1 MIAPRLRLR
10 ALIALGAVLALTA
23 TLAATGD
30 AASSA
35 DTAPSNNTPPA
46 ITGTAEQGSTLTT
59 NSGSWSGSPAPTFAY
74 AWDRCDS
81 SGGSCTAISGATTNT
96 YTLQA
101 ADVGHTLRSSVTA
114 TNSAGSA
121 NQLSAATSVV
131 TVTSAPANTA
141 EPKITGSAT
150 VGSQLSVSNGTW
162 SGSTPITYTYSWQ
175 QCDTN
180 GNNCNG
186 ISNAANQTYT
196 VVSGD
201 TGHTLRAKVTA
212 TNSAGHATATADASG
227 VVGGNSPVL
236 VTEPK
241 ISGTTTEG
249 QTLTVSSGSW
259 SGATPFTYTYQ
270 WERCDTAG
278 NNCAAIGGATAA
290 SYKLTSSDVG
300 KTMRVNVTAKNSS
313 GSATHATNAVGP
325 VKAATGAAGCVIAAG
340 SVPASDRLTVSS
352 VKFSPSISHR
362 RAPVVGTFKVTD
374 ANKCAVSGAL
384 VYVVGLPYSWMAK
397 ALEAPTSS
405 TGQVSIT
412 VIPTRAAPLKGAL
425 VMFVRARTPQGNL
438 LAGSSTRRLVQIRL
452 RP

>member
-10 ALIALGAVLALTA
+10 ALIALGAVFA
-23 TLAATGD
+23 LAATFAAAGD
-30 AASSA
+30 ATSA
-35 DTAPSNNTPPA
+35 DSAPSNSTPP
-46 ITGTAEQGSTLTT
+46 TVSGTAEVGSTLTT
-59 NSGSWSGSPAPTFAY
+59 NSGSWAGSPAPTFAY
-74 AWDRCDS
+74 AWARCNS
-81 SGGSCTAISGATTNT
+81 SGASCSTISGETTNT
-96 YTLQA
+96 YTVQS

-121 NQLSAATSVV
+121 SQLSAATDVV
-131 TVTSAPANTA
+131 TAPAAPANTA

-150 VGSQLSVSNGTW
+150 VGSQLTVSNGTW
-162 SGSTPITYTYSWQ
+162 SGSTPITYAYQWE

-186 ISNAANQTYT
+186 ISNATNQTYT
-196 VVSGD
+196 IVSGD

-212 TNSAGHATATADASG
+212 TNSAGHATATANASG

-249 QTLTVSSGSW
+249 QTLTVSSGTW
-259 SGATPFTYTYQ
+259 SGGTPITYVYQ
-270 WERCDTAG
+270 WERCDTSG
-278 NNCAAIGGATAA
+278 NNCASISGATAT

-300 KTMRVNVTAKNSS
+300 RTIRVNVTAKNSS
-313 GSATHATNAVGP
+313 GSATRVTNAVGP
-325 VKAATGAAGCVIAAG
+325 VKSATGAAGCVVAAS
-340 SVPASDRLTVSS
+340 SVPASDRLTVSGI
-352 VKFSPSISHR
+352 KFSPSISHK

-374 ANKCAVSGAL
+374 ANKCAVTGAL
-384 VYVVGLPYSWMAK
+384 VYVVGLPYNWMAK
-397 ALEAPTSS
+397 ALEAPTGA

-412 VIPTRAAPLKGAL
+412 IIPTRSAPLRGAL
-425 VMFVRARTPQGNL
+425 VMFVRARTPQGDL
-438 LAGSSTRRLVQIRL
+438 LAGSSTRRLVQLLL

>member
-1 MIAPRLRLR
+1 MITPRLRLR

-30 AASSA
+30 AASA
-35 DTAPSNNTPPA
+35 DTAPSNSTPPA
-46 ITGTAEQGSTLTT
+46 ISGTAQEGNTLTT
-59 NSGSWSGSPAPTFAY
+59 NSGSWSGTNPITYAY
-74 AWDRCDS
+74 AWARCDT
-81 SGGSCTAISGATTNT
+81 SGGSCSTISGETSNT
-96 YTLQA
+96 YTVRS

-114 TNSAGSA
+114 SNSAGSA
-121 NQLSAATSVV
+121 SQLSAATNVV
-131 TVTSAPANTA
+131 TSTTAPANTS

-162 SGSTPITYTYSWQ
+162 SGSTPITYTYKWQ

-186 ISNAANQTYT
+186 INNATNNTYT

-212 TNSAGHATATADASG
+212 TNSAGNSTATANATS

-236 VTEPK
+236 ATEPK
-241 ISGTTTEG
+241 ISGTPTEG
-249 QTLTVSSGSW
+249 QTLTVSSGTW
-259 SGATPFTYTYQ
+259 TGATPITYAYQ
-270 WERCDTAG
+270 WQRCDTNG
-278 NNCAAIGGATAA
+278 NNCNGIGGATAA

-300 KTMRVNVTAKNSS
+300 KTIRVNVTAKNSS
-313 GSATHATNAVGP
+313 GSATRQTNAVGP
-325 VKAATGAAGCVIAAG
+325 VKALTGAAGCVVAAA
-340 SVPASDRLTVSS
+340 SVPDSDRLTVSS
-352 VKFSPSISHR
+352 IKFSPSISHK

-374 ANKCAVSGAL
+374 ENKCAVTGAL
-384 VYVVGLPYSWMAK
+384 VYVVGLPYNWMAK
-397 ALEAPTSS
+397 ALETPTGA

-412 VIPTRAAPLKGAL
+412 IIPTRAAPLRGSL

-438 LAGSSTRRLVQIRL
+438 LAGSSTRRLVQLLL
-452 RP
+452 RS

>member
-10 ALIALGAVLALTA
+10 ALIALGAVLALAA

-30 AASSA
+30 ASSA
-35 DTAPSNNTPPA
+35 DTAPSNSTPPA
-46 ITGTAEQGSTLTT
+46 VSGTAEQGSTLTT
-59 NSGSWSGSPAPTFAY
+59 NSGSWSGTTPMTFAY
-74 AWDRCDS
+74 AWDRCNA
-81 SGGSCTAISGATTNT
+81 SGGSCTVISGETTNT
-96 YTLQA
+96 YTVQSG
-101 ADVGHTLRSSVTA
+101 DVGHTLRSSVTA
-114 TNSAGSA
+114 SNGAGSA
-121 NQLSAATSVV
+121 VQLSAATSVV
-131 TVTSAPANTA
+131 TANTAPANTG

-162 SGSTPITYTYSWQ
+162 SGSTPITYTYQWQ

-186 ISNAANQTYT
+186 ISNATNQTYT

-270 WERCDTAG
+270 WERCDTSG

-313 GSATHATNAVGP
+313 GSATHAANAVGP

-340 SVPASDRLTVSS
+340 SVPDSDRLTVSS
-352 VKFSPSISHR
+352 IKFSPSVSHKR
-362 RAPVVGTFKVTD
+362 EPVVGTFKVTD
-374 ANKCAVSGAL
+374 ANNCAVSGAL
-384 VYVVGLPYSWMAK
+384 VYIVGLPYSWMAK

-412 VIPTRAAPLKGAL
+412 IIPTRAAPLRGSL

-438 LAGSSTRRLVQIRL
+438 LAGSSTRRLVQLLL